1 MIKNFVLQKMLPY
14 HPKRHL
20 IRESPSFVEVNTTTN
35 KIKHPVHIVL
45 LNDSILIAT
54 RKKKTAANS
63 KYKLLGDRCW
73 SLTDITIEDMKDTS
87 GNVRVEYS
95 THVVFA
101 CLRLF
106 F

>member
-1 MIKNFVLQKMLPY
+1 MLPY

-45 LNDSILIAT
+45 MNDTILIAT
-54 RKKKTAANS
+54 RKKKSAAHS

-73 SLTDITIEDMKDTS
+73 PLTEITIEDQKDTA
-87 GNVRVEYS
+87 GKDR
-95 THVVFA
+95 
-101 CLRLF
+101 
-106 F
+106 

>member
-1 MIKNFVLQKMLPY
+1 MLPY

-45 LNDSILIAT
+45 MNDTILIAT
-54 RKKKTAANS
+54 RKKKSAAHS

-73 SLTDITIEDMKDTS
+73 PLTEITIEDQKDTAGKDRGAGGLENHLS
-87 GNVRVEYS
+87 IARSKTNSCGLVSV
-95 THVVFA
+95 T
-101 CLRLF
+101 
-106 F
+106 